1 MTNDASVQTVLHALP
16 AALPL
21 PTEPDTDPSVHSVPH
36 VRRTSRSPPRDICG
50 LSCKIASSAAYS
62 CVAALRAAATGSL
75 HAAQAA
81 RQRPCLVG

>member
-36 VRRTSRSPPRDICG
+36 VRRTSRSPPEISVVCLAKSRPQRR
-50 LSCKIASSAAYS
+50 IAAWQRSGQ
-62 CVAALRAAATGSL
+62 LP
-75 HAAQAA
+75 QAA
-81 RQRPCLVG
+81 FMLLRQLGKGLA